1 MNQSLYAVYLNYI
14 NDVGNANLQLFL
26 YDDKW
31 NYLGT
36 MSQMSPLSS
45 KTVGFIS
52 DNPIVDVAYLLVK
65 TTEGEEAYVTED
77 AYFVAK

>member
-1 MNQSLYAVYLNYI
+1 
-14 NDVGNANLQLFL
+14 
-26 YDDKW
+26 
-31 NYLGT
+31 